1 MDSAVTIDARR
12 SEDSVG
18 RSVLWHVEHVVRNGA
33 RFLRALA
40 VEIDRI
46 PEYQEDAER
55 LRQGLYRR

>member
-12 SEDSVG
+12 SEDPIG
-18 RSVLWHVEHVVRNGA
+18 RSVLWHVEQVVRNSA

-55 LRQGLYRR
+55 LRQGLRRL